1 MLTSLV
7 SLQQGK
13 IKKSEKPMNIEGMNP
28 SILKEK
34 ILYLLNDL
42 SNFNKIFRKSVAYDN
57 IKIHKIPGFHSFPRK
72 HIFAK
77 NHRGGG

>member
-1 MLTSLV
+1 
-7 SLQQGK
+7 
-13 IKKSEKPMNIEGMNP
+13 MNIEGMNP

-34 ILYLLNDL
+34 ILYLQNDL
-42 SNFNKIFRKSVAYDN
+42 SNFNKIFRNGVAYDN

-77 NHRGGG
+77 KPQGQGLN